1 MRPIN
6 KLALVAVVVMVASCD
21 TSKDATNEMPREQ
34 EDAESTR
41 EVPEQSPAAD
51 AGASGVF
58 EVVPQDAISG
68 DSRTAPCS
76 VDKVNGQ
83 QVSDLDIV
91 IEVRELIVG
100 GWVSS
105 PNQNAPEEFSVIL
118 QGVGSYMVAGVTGV
132 PRPDLPRVLKAEG
145 LAQAGFNAR
154 GSLELVPAGDYAIVL
169 EHDFEGATVRCETKA
184 RISIRQSP

>member
-1 MRPIN
+1 MRPIY
-6 KLALVAVVVMVASCD
+6 KLALVAVVVMTASCD
-21 TSKDATNEMPREQ
+21 TSKDATNEMPRE
-34 EDAESTR
+34 EVGVESAR
-41 EVPEQSPAAD
+41 EIPEQTPATGSD
-51 AGASGVF
+51 AVGVF
-58 EVVPQDAISG
+58 QAVPQDAISG

-83 QVSDLDIV
+83 QVSDLDIM
-91 IEVRELIVG
+91 IEERELIVG

-105 PNQNAPEEFSVIL
+105 PNLQAPGEFSVIL
-118 QGVGSYMVAGVTGV
+118 QGAGSYMVAGVAGV
-132 PRPDLPRVLKAEG
+132 PRPDLPRVLKADG

-169 EHDFEGATVRCETKA
+169 EHDFGGATVRCETKA